1 MIQGKIIRVAGP
13 VVDVQFTAGR
23 LPALQEALTVTAE
36 GTERTMEV
44 AQHVNESTVRCIML
58 SASEGLGKGMEV
70 TATGHGLTAP
80 VGEAT
85 LGRMFDPLGR
95 PIDGKGSVDDVPHWP
110 IHRKAPSF
118 AEQKPATEILET
130 GIKVIDLL
138 APYAKGGKIG
148 LFGGA
153 GVGKT
158 VLIQELIHN
167 VATEHG
173 GYSIFT
179 GVGERSREGCD
190 LWGEMNASGVLN
202 KTALVFGQMNEPPG
216 ARMRVAETG
225 LTMAEYFREETHKDV
240 LLFIDNIFRFVQAG
254 SEVSALMGR
263 MPSAVGYQPTLA
275 NELGALQERITSTRD
290 GSITSV
296 QAVYVPADD
305 LTDPDHMISSVEK
318 LISAGCNMITICPCN
333 DTMLIKV
340 AKLCEENKVYW
351 AVAWRDILDPEVRD
365 VVYASPYFCGTA
377 VQSDLNAGYAAV
389 KAMGE
394 AGMKKIGLISLDK
407 SSSCAALREKGM
419 QKALDEYG
427 MQVVAEARDL
437 QQAADAAQ
445 AVESFIVANPDLD
458 GVYIAC
464 SMGMNILDGTLSAL
478 EQYDPDNHIKISVID
493 FLTGLDTC
501 FEKDRIICAQG
512 GIYIPVQIAC
522 GMLEMN
528 AILNGGRLGGQ
539 AWDVPISFGAV
550 GSAEEFKDYSKFCEG
565 ALPTYTFE
573 ELQNLFITY
582 NPDVTGEDI
591 IAWGNAFNLADI
603 YAAHADLAA
612 PVKGPNGVE
621 YVPFAK

>member
-1 MIQGKIIRVAGP
+1 MNPITCGMAADLLPLYLDGCCSADSRAALEAHMDACPACRAQYAQLRRDLTPAAPAAEDPGTDGIARALARKMRRRKRCLRALCAVLGVLLAVLLVFIGKTIVILGQPGGAVSA
-13 VVDVQFTAGR
+13 A
-23 LPALQEALTVTAE
+23 LPAGATDLVAREVSGTAE
-36 GTERTMEV
+36 E
-44 AQHVNESTVRCIML
+44 
-58 SASEGLGKGMEV
+58 
-70 TATGHGLTAP
+70 
-80 VGEAT
+80 VGE
-85 LGRMFDPLGR
+85 
-95 PIDGKGSVDDVPHWP
+95 
-110 IHRKAPSF
+110 
-118 AEQKPATEILET
+118 
-130 GIKVIDLL
+130 
-138 APYAKGGKIG
+138 
-148 LFGGA
+148 
-153 GVGKT
+153 
-158 VLIQELIHN
+158 
-167 VATEHG
+167 
-173 GYSIFT
+173 
-179 GVGERSREGCD
+179 
-190 LWGEMNASGVLN
+190 
-202 KTALVFGQMNEPPG
+202 
-216 ARMRVAETG
+216 
-225 LTMAEYFREETHKDV
+225 
-240 LLFIDNIFRFVQAG
+240 
-254 SEVSALMGR
+254 
-263 MPSAVGYQPTLA
+263 
-275 NELGALQERITSTRD
+275 
-290 GSITSV
+290 
-296 QAVYVPADD
+296 
-305 LTDPDHMISSVEK
+305 HMISSVEK